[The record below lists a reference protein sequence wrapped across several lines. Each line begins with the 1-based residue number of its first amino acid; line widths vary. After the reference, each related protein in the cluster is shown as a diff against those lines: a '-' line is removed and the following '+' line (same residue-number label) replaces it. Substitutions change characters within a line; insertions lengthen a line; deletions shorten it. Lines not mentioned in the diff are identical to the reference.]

1 MNIIDIVLA
10 SLLVLGLVIGYR
22 RGLFVELTSLVGL
35 VLGVYGA
42 IHFSYFLSDF
52 LESKVSWEASMIQV
66 IAFAGT
72 FIIIV
77 LALVFLGKALT
88 TIAETIMLGF
98 FNKILGALFGALK
111 YALII
116 SVVLIIFSEFNKTF
130 KFMDKS
136 KTKNSVLYEPV
147 KNLAPLIFPKL
158 VTIVEEAS

>member
-10 SLLVLGLVIGYR
+10 CLLVFGLVIGYR

-42 IHFSYFLSDF
+42 IHFSYFLANF
-52 LESKVSWEASMIQV
+52 LEGKLDWDPSMIQV

-72 FIIIV
+72 FLIIV
-77 LALVFLGKALT
+77 MALVFLGKALT
-88 TIAETIMLGF
+88 TIAETIMLGY
-98 FNKILGALFGALK
+98 FNKILGAIFGALK
-111 YALII
+111 YALIV

-136 KTKNSVLYEPV
+136 KTRDSILYEPV
-147 KNLAPLIFPKL
+147 KNFAPLIFPKL

>member
-88 TIAETIMLGF
+88 TIADTIMLGF
-98 FNKILGALFGALK
+98 FNKILGALFGVLK

>member
-10 SLLVLGLVIGYR
+10 CLLLFGLVIGYR

-42 IHFSYFLSDF
+42 IHFSYFLSNF
-52 LESKVSWEASMIQV
+52 LESKVSWDPAMIQV

-72 FIIIV
+72 FFII
-77 LALVFLGKALT
+77 LMALVFLGKALT
-88 TIAETIMLGF
+88 AIAETIMLGF
-98 FNKILGALFGALK
+98 FNKILGAIFGALK

-136 KTKNSVLYEPV
+136 KTRNSVLYEPI
-147 KNLAPLIFPKL
+147 KNFAPMIFPKL
-158 VTIVEEAS
+158 VKIVEEAS

>member
-10 SLLVLGLVIGYR
+10 GLLVLGLVIGYR

-111 YALII
+111 YALIV